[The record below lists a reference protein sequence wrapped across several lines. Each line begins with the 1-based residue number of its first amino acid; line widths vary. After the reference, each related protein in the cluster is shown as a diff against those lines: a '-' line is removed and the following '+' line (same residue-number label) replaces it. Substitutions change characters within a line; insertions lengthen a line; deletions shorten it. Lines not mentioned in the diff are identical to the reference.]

1 MYMRRCLILLI
12 FGASFLA
19 HAQEQWMMKGYVK
32 GLSAMQTLGD
42 EGEIAL
48 ENTLHNRF
56 DVNWYM
62 SDKFTFTVGMRNRI
76 IVGNNV
82 TLIPGYGDYIARD
95 NGYFD
100 LSWLWAETDSWIGVT
115 QLDRLM
121 LDFTA
126 GNLQIT
132 LGRQRINWGQTF
144 VWNPNDLFNTYSYF
158 DFDYEE
164 RPGSDALRIQYYLG
178 MSSKLELSTS
188 LNSDKKLTSVG
199 LYRFNTRG
207 YDLQFLGGIYT
218 ETDYV
223 LGGGW
228 SGSIKGGGFSGEI
241 TYFHPMDREEDPDS
255 EVTATIHYD
264 YTFRSSLN
272 LQFEALYNGFGQE
285 DLASGIGD
293 LVFQDLS
300 PKNLFPTQ
308 LAFFGS
314 GAYDVTPLFRVML
327 AGIYGPEGN
336 FYYVGPTLIY
346 SLSNTMEL
354 TGVGQFYSS
363 DEVFDENGEPLITT
377 GAALFVRFKWSF

>member
-1 MYMRRCLILLI
+1 MGLKRCFILI
-12 FGASFLA
+12 FLGVSFLGQ
-19 HAQEQWMMKGYVK
+19 AQEQWMMKGYVK

-42 EGEIAL
+42 EGEVAL

-76 IVGNNV
+76 IIGNNV
-82 TLIPGYGDYIARD
+82 TLIPGYADYIARD

-121 LDFTA
+121 VDFTT

-188 LNSDKKLTSVG
+188 LNSDNKVTSVG
-199 LYRFNTRG
+199 LYRFNTGG

-223 LGGGW
+223 VGGGW
-228 SGSIKGGGFSGEI
+228 SGSIKGGGFSGEV
-241 TYFHPMDREEDPDS
+241 TYFHPMDRDEDP
-255 EVTATIHYD
+255 EAELTATIHYD

-285 DLASGIGD
+285 DLASGIGE

-363 DEVFDENGEPLITT
+363 DEVFDENGVPLVTE

>member
-1 MYMRRCLILLI
+1 LI

-19 HAQEQWMMKGYVK
+19 QAQEQWMMKGYVK

-82 TLIPGYGDYIARD
+82 KLIPGYGDYIARD

-121 LDFTA
+121 LDFTT

-199 LYRFNTRG
+199 LYRFNTGG

>member
-1 MYMRRCLILLI
+1 
-12 FGASFLA
+12 
-19 HAQEQWMMKGYVK
+19 
-32 GLSAMQTLGD
+32 MQTLGD

-56 DVNWYM
+56 DVNWYL

-82 TLIPGYGDYIARD
+82 TLLPGYADYIARD

-100 LSWLWAETDSWIGVT
+100 LSWLWAETDSWLGVT

-144 VWNPNDLFNTYSYF
+144 VWNPNDVFNTYSYF

-199 LYRFNTRG
+199 LYRFNTGG
-207 YDLQFLGGIYT
+207 YDLQFLGGVFT

-241 TYFHPMDREEDPDS
+241 TYFHPMDRDEDPDS

-314 GAYDVTPLFRVML
+314 GAFDVTPLFRVML

-336 FYYVGPTLIY
+336 FYYVGPTLTY

-354 TGVGQFYSS
+354 TGVGQYYSS
-363 DEVFDENGEPLITT
+363 DEVFNENGEPLITT
-377 GAALFVRFKWSF
+377 GGALFVRFKWSF

>member
-1 MYMRRCLILLI
+1 MRRCFILLI

-19 HAQEQWMMKGYVK
+19 QGQEQWMMKGYVK

-100 LSWLWAETDSWIGVT
+100 LSWLWAEDDSWIGVT

-121 LDFTA
+121 LDYTT

-199 LYRFNTRG
+199 LYRFNTGG

-363 DEVFDENGEPLITT
+363 DEVFDEDGEPLITT

>member
-1 MYMRRCLILLI
+1 MRRCFILLI

-19 HAQEQWMMKGYVK
+19 QGQEQWMMKGYVK

-82 TLIPGYGDYIARD
+82 TLIPGYADYIARD
-95 NGYFD
+95 NGYID

-199 LYRFNTRG
+199 LYRFNTGG

-272 LQFEALYNGFGQE
+272 FQFEALYNGFGQD
-285 DLASGIGD
+285 DLASGIGE

-354 TGVGQFYSS
+354 TGVGQYYSS
-363 DEVFDENGEPLITT
+363 DEVFDEDGEPLITT

>member
-1 MYMRRCLILLI
+1 MLP
-12 FGASFLA
+12 FFVQ
-19 HAQEQWMMKGYVK
+19 AQEKWMVKGYVK
-32 GLSAMQTLGD
+32 GLSAMQTLGE
-42 EGEIAL
+42 EGEVAL

-56 DVNWYM
+56 DVNWYL

-76 IVGNNV
+76 IIGNNV
-82 TLIPGYGDYIARD
+82 TLIPGYADYIARD
-95 NGYFD
+95 NGYLD
-100 LSWLWAETDSWIGVT
+100 LSWLWAETDSWIGIT
-115 QLDRLM
+115 QFDRLM
-121 LDFTA
+121 LDYTT

-188 LNSDKKLTSVG
+188 LNSDNKITSVG
-199 LYRFNTRG
+199 LYRFNTGG

-241 TYFHPMDREEDPDS
+241 TYFHPMDTDEDPDS

-264 YTFRSSLN
+264 YTFKSSLN

-336 FYYVGPTLIY
+336 FYYVGPTLTY

-354 TGVGQFYSS
+354 TGVGQYYSS
-363 DEVFDENGEPLITT
+363 DEVFNEEGEPLITT